1 MGGLGRRFRS
11 RATGAERRGTGGKD
25 GLFQE
30 LASTSDHASSNGPF
44 SSLRP
49 GANWPT
55 SSRIE
60 PLNRCAANAG
70 QPTLAAQRPKGTRLR
85 RRAGETPAL
94 RWRFASSYVANSHS
108 LVEGLHL
115 DSQRDKLL
123 AHVTFV
129 AGLDNGLHERRV

>member
-30 LASTSDHASSNGPF
+30 LASTSDHAWSNGLF

-60 PLNRCAANAG
+60 PLNRCAANVGAG
-70 QPTLAAQRPKGTRLR
+70 VSPAQATQRPKGTRLR

-94 RWRFASSYVANSHS
+94 RCRFVGSHVADFHG
-108 LVEGLHL
+108 LVE
-115 DSQRDKLL
+115 
-123 AHVTFV
+123 
-129 AGLDNGLHERRV
+129 